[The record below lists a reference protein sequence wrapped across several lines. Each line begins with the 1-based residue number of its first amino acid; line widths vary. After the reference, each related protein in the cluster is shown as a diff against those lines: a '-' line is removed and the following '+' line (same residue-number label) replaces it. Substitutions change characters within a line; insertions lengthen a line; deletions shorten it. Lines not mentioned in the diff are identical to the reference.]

1 VVFKRGPIFP
11 SFMALLAPAMPEPHP
26 ELHAALVLNMAF
38 SLGTLVLLWR
48 LASPLLGAGALLVP
62 ILFATAEQFHAMGL
76 QPLVE
81 PSLGFFCVL
90 ALVLFQARSPWQ
102 YAAAAAAAL
111 SRSEASTLIPI
122 LFVLNVLD
130 FGCDTGRGCGS
141 SVADRARGRRFWKH
155 AVLAALAGIPFLT
168 WMGIGSM
175 RGSGASSYLRLMEG
189 MGWQFAPDFLVTCY
203 REAFA
208 GWFLAGFDLRP
219 AFLVMAIVPTVAG
232 VVVGLREFRRE
243 ATALLAF
250 LALSVAVIIV
260 FGISKSRYVY
270 PTEWIVFFFFA
281 AGALRLLE
289 IGFRFLAPW
298 FGRRAE
304 LRAPFP
310 LPWLA
315 SHAEVLLLLGG
326 AVLWLAA
333 LGLWCR
339 SIWKFSHVTPI
350 VVDLLYATFVLGLV
364 VTLLGAIRRKPPR
377 LWLAAS
383 CLFMTVVTPVLV
395 GGLAAKERGLF
406 RIYYANYSSY
416 LLAPWLEEN
425 LGPLDRVVL
434 LPRSQVDFLTDL
446 DLSRT
451 NRFSNMQAEN
461 SEELAKEM
469 REKGFT
475 HVAYTYRLPAG
486 NPASAHYNRKKKY
499 HLALEFSG
507 GGEVPGFEHVATLPL
522 PAILDRPAVQV
533 YKVLP

>member
-1 VVFKRGPIFP
+1 MV
-11 SFMALLAPAMPEPHP
+11 
-26 ELHAALVLNMAF
+26 F
-38 SLGTLVLLWR
+38 SLGMLVLLWR

-62 ILFATAEQFHAMGL
+62 VLFATTEQFHAMAL

-90 ALVLFQARSPWQ
+90 TLVLFQARSPWQ

-111 SRSEASTLIPI
+111 SRTEASTLLPV
-122 LFVLNVLD
+122 LFVLNW
-130 FGCDTGRGCGS
+130 TEE
-141 SVADRARGRRFWKH
+141 RRFWKH
-155 AVLAALAGIPFLT
+155 AVLAAMAAIPFLA

-203 REAFA
+203 REPFA

-219 AFLVMAIVPTVAG
+219 AFLVMAVVPIVAG

-243 ATALLAF
+243 AIALLAF
-250 LALSVAVIIV
+250 LALSVVVIIV
-260 FGISKSRYVY
+260 FGISKGRYVF
-270 PTEWIVFFFFA
+270 PTEWIFFFFFA

-298 FGRRAE
+298 FSRRVE
-304 LRAPFP
+304 L
-310 LPWLA
+310 
-315 SHAEVLLLLGG
+315 LLLLGA

-333 LGLWCR
+333 LGFWCR
-339 SIWKFSHVTPI
+339 SIGKFSHVTPI
-350 VVDLLYATFVLGLV
+350 AADLLYAIFALGLV
-364 VTLLGAIRRKPPR
+364 LTLLWAIRRKPPR
-377 LWLAAS
+377 LWLTAS
-383 CLFMTVVTPVLV
+383 CLFMTVVTPVMV
-395 GGLAAKERGLF
+395 GGIAAKERGLF

-434 LPRSQVDFLTDL
+434 LPRSQIDFLTDL

-451 NRFSNMQAEN
+451 DRFSNMRAEN
-461 SEELAKEM
+461 PEELAKEM
-469 REKGFT
+469 REKGLT
-475 HVAYTYRLPAG
+475 HVAYTYRWPAG

-499 HLALEFSG
+499 YLALEFG
-507 GGEVPGFEHVATLPL
+507 GGEVPGFEHLATLPL